1 MSAGS
6 AQEQIPTR
14 TRSVGLDDLF
24 VDAGWDDAV
33 DVDRLRDVLEGL
45 LPDALEDE
53 VMTDALGRRRAHD
66 DLPTLRRPGEAR
78 GDVRRGARRREGPP
92 LRRAHAELGGAHE
105 RLAGVDAHV
114 ELDGRE
120 DATVLL
126 VEARR
131 PLVDRERRARRARDS
146 WRSWSA
152 DSSSVFLA
160 PSSACACASRVVI
173 SLKAAPSSP
182 ISSRAPTDARA
193 AKSPSPTRRAA
204 TASASIGRTT
214 TDRIVTVSTTPAERI
229 VSTPIRI

>member
-14 TRSVGLDDLF
+14 TRSVGLEDLF

-78 GDVRRGARRREGPP
+78 GDVRRRARRREGPP
-92 LRRAHAELGGAHE
+92 LRRAHAELGGPHE

-120 DATVLL
+120 DAAVLL

-131 PLVDRERRARRARDS
+131 PLVDRERRARR
-146 WRSWSA
+146 
-152 DSSSVFLA
+152 VQ
-160 PSSACACASRVVI
+160 RVVGPTAVGLEDDHETR
-173 SLKAAPSSP
+173 SEERRVGKECRSRWSP
-182 ISSRAPTDARA
+182 YH
-193 AKSPSPTRRAA
+193 
-204 TASASIGRTT
+204 
-214 TDRIVTVSTTPAERI
+214 
-229 VSTPIRI
+229 

>member
-105 RLAGVDAHV
+105 RLAGVDASCSPRCR
-114 ELDGRE
+114 G
-120 DATVLL
+120 
-126 VEARR
+126 
-131 PLVDRERRARRARDS
+131 RARTPRR
-146 WRSWSA
+146 
-152 DSSSVFLA
+152 SSSPARSRWDSA
-160 PSSACACASRVVI
+160 PGAS
-173 SLKAAPSSP
+173 
-182 ISSRAPTDARA
+182 
-193 AKSPSPTRRAA
+193 
-204 TASASIGRTT
+204 
-214 TDRIVTVSTTPAERI
+214 
-229 VSTPIRI
+229 